1 MRLVKHPCAVYN
13 TDILTYP
20 SAAAAKLQS
29 FQQQKLQTCMTEF
42 PFEVIRVEGWIS
54 KVGGFRVWGLGFVNF
69 FQVKV
74 IRYY

>member
-1 MRLVKHPCAVYN
+1 MPVVIGYSHKRHPKPMLMKHPCAVYN

-42 PFEVIRVEGWIS
+42 PFEVIRVEG
-54 KVGGFRVWGLGFVNF
+54 
-69 FQVKV
+69 
-74 IRYY
+74 